1 MEAKGGP
8 KSEMAEAL
16 KAWWG
21 LYILHISP
29 SERVPKTL
37 QKRRLPGD
45 PLFGRLFATF
55 APKLSLR
62 RYWIAPVFVPFWLP
76 VHPPVA

>member
-1 MEAKGGP
+1 MGPGHRDVIVFGGRGSVVRRQFFDTLFFTIFPPKGLQNGANMEAKGGP

-29 SERVPKTL
+29 SERGP
-37 QKRRLPGD
+37 
-45 PLFGRLFATF
+45 
-55 APKLSLR
+55 
-62 RYWIAPVFVPFWLP
+62 
-76 VHPPVA
+76 